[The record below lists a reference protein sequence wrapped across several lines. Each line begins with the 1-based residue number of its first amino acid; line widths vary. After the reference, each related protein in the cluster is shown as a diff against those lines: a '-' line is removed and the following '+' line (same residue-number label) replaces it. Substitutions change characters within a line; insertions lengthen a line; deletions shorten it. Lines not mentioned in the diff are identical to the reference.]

1 MGDAEKLNV
10 VQRIYGARPMVLQVE
25 KKVFELLQFFFP
37 FLTIGILWE
46 ILVRFS
52 VIDAQILPAPT
63 MLFQE
68 IYDLLLKKRTLQFHV
83 YHSLYRL
90 FLGYLLA
97 VAVGVAIGAVLA
109 LQRSLIRDTFSP
121 ILSLLISIPTIAW
134 IPVLLI
140 TMGLGDLTVITA
152 IFLGGVFEIIYSTIA
167 GMRSV
172 DKQLINAARIMGV
185 TELGLFFKVLLPGSL
200 VAIMPALRLSV
211 GYCWRALV
219 GGEMLSAMIKWGLGK
234 MIFEARFWNDVKVM
248 IIGLAFIGIFGVIL
262 DRLFLKP
269 LEQGTVERWGM
280 LTER

>member
-10 VQRIYGARPMVLQVE
+10 VRKMEKDWSGGLQVE
-25 KKVFELLQFFFP
+25 KRVSELLQFCLP
-37 FLTIGILWE
+37 FLTIGIVWE
-46 ILVRFS
+46 ALVRFS

-63 MLFQE
+63 ILFQGV
-68 IYDLLLKKRTLQFHV
+68 YDLLLNKRILQFHI

-90 FLGYLLA
+90 CLGYLLA
-97 VAVGVAIGAVLA
+97 VAVGVAIGTVLA
-109 LQRSLIRDTFSP
+109 LQRSLRDTFSP

-152 IFLGGVFEIIYSTIA
+152 IFLGGVFEITYSTIA

-185 TELGLFFKVLLPGSL
+185 SELGLFFKVLLPGSL

-234 MIFEARFWNDVKVM
+234 MIYEARFWNDVKVM
-248 IIGLAFIGIFGVIL
+248 IIGLAFIGIFGVIF

-269 LEQGTVERWGM
+269 LEQGTVEKWGM

>member
-10 VQRIYGARPMVLQVE
+10 VQRIQNGWPGGLQVE
-25 KKVFELLQFFFP
+25 KKVSELLQFCFP
-37 FLTIGILWE
+37 FLTIGIVWE
-46 ILVRFS
+46 TLVRCS

-63 MLFQE
+63 MLLQGV
-68 IYDLLLKKRTLQFHV
+68 YDLLLNKRILQFHI

-90 FLGYLLA
+90 CLGYLLA
-97 VAVGVAIGAVLA
+97 VAVGVAMGTVLA
-109 LQRSLIRDTFSP
+109 LQRSLRDTFSP

-152 IFLGGVFEIIYSTIA
+152 IFLGGVFEITYSTIA

-172 DKQLINAARIMGV
+172 DKQLIDAARIMGV
-185 TELGLFFKVLLPGSL
+185 SELGLFFKVLLPGSL

-234 MIFEARFWNDVKVM
+234 MIYEARFWNDGKVM
-248 IIGLAFIGIFGVIL
+248 SIGLAFIGIFGVIF
-262 DRLFLKP
+262 DRLLLKP
-269 LEQGTVERWGM
+269 LEQGTVEKWGM

>member
-1 MGDAEKLNV
+1 MGDAEKLNL
-10 VQRIYGARPMVLQVE
+10 VQRTHHGRPMVLQVE
-25 KKVFELLQFFFP
+25 KKAYELLQFCFP

-46 ILVRFS
+46 TLVRFN

-68 IYDLLLKKRTLQFHV
+68 IYDLLLNKRILQSHI

-90 FLGYLLA
+90 CLGYLLA
-97 VAVGVAIGAVLA
+97 VAVGIAIGTVLA
-109 LQRSLIRDTFSP
+109 LQKSLRETFSP

-152 IFLGGVFEIIYSTIA
+152 IFLGGVFEIIYSTIV

-185 TELGLFFKVLLPGSL
+185 TELGLFFKVLLPGAL

-219 GGEMLSAMIKWGLGK
+219 GGEMLSAMITWGLGK
-234 MIFEARFWNDVKVM
+234 MIYEARFWNDVKVM
-248 IIGLAFIGIFGVIL
+248 IIGLAFIGIFGVIF

-269 LEQGTVERWGM
+269 LEQGTVEKWGM

>member
-1 MGDAEKLNV
+1 MGDAEKLNL
-10 VQRIYGARPMVLQVE
+10 VQRICSGSPGIPQRE
-25 KKVFELLQFFFP
+25 KKISELLQFLFP

-46 ILVRFS
+46 TLVRFS
-52 VIDAQILPAPT
+52 AIDAQILPAPT
-63 MLFQE
+63 MLFQG
-68 IYDLLLKKRTLQFHV
+68 IYDLLLNKRILQFHI

-90 FLGYLLA
+90 CLGYLLA
-97 VAVGVAIGAVLA
+97 VAFGIAIGTLLA
-109 LQRSLIRDTFSP
+109 MRRSIRETFSP

-152 IFLGGVFEIIYSTIA
+152 IFLGGVFEITYSTIT
-167 GMRSV
+167 GVRSV
-172 DKQLINAARIMGV
+172 NRQLINAARIMGV
-185 TELGLFFKVLLPGSL
+185 TDLGLFFRVLLPGSL

-234 MIFEARFWNDVKVM
+234 MIYEARFWNDVKVM
-248 IIGLAFIGIFGVIL
+248 IIGLVFIGIFGVL
-262 DRLFLKP
+262 FDRLLLKP
-269 LEQGTVERWGM
+269 LEQGTVEKWGM